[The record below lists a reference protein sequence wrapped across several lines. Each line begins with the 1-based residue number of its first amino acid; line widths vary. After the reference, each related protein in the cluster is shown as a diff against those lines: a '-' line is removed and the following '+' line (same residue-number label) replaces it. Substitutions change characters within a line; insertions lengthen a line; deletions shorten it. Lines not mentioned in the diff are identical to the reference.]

1 MANSIERL
9 TSSHSKNKFD
19 QVNTALFTKKKKK
32 KENYS
37 AIFLPERTPLRRA
50 TIMIYFLL
58 KNFIVST
65 SAITQQ

>member
-19 QVNTALFTKKKKK
+19 QVNTALFTKKKK

>member
-19 QVNTALFTKKKKK
+19 QVNTALFTKKK
-32 KENYS
+32 NYS